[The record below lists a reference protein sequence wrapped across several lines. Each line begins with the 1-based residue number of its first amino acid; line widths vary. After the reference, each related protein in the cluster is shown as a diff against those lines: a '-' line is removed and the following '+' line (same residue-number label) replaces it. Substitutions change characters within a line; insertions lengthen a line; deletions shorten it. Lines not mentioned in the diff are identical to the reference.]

1 MGGKNPL
8 IIMDDAD
15 LALAVE
21 GVLFGSFG
29 TAGQRCT
36 ATSRLIV
43 HQKVYHEVLQT
54 AGVPH

>member
-43 HQKVYHEVLQT
+43 HQKVYT
-54 AGVPH
+54 SA